1 MAILEKVGR
10 RVIDEKTFPSSRS
23 IGTPVPVVFGR
34 ALRHRCPHIS
44 FGNEIEL
51 AGNQEAGRNNIIVSS
66 VVGVGINDLLVIDVG
81 STDVET
87 VRITGVRS
95 VDGSHVLDIDPALAH
110 NHNNGTPV
118 TPLGVR
124 QDYLLGEGVWGD
136 PVIEGRPGGY
146 FEEVYQ
152 VYHNERALPEFS
164 CPENFQHDPLPA
176 GTTQFTLDPVH
187 RVQLRDW
194 YRNYHIQFI
203 GEDGEVVE
211 AEVGGVTYKAESDIT
226 RYNPDDNTVQI
237 DLPGGAPN
245 FTCYKM
251 REYKF
256 FDGSQDKP
264 FPGYAFIRLARK
276 YTGEIRA
283 DVKGFDLTSPT
294 SVMLEC
300 IKNYTWG
307 GKSEIPVVFERESS
321 IGSEYMFEGVV
332 ERPVEIVNLFRE
344 IAKFRPFQLT
354 RRRNDIFIKFASD
367 TDAVELPEDGYTSK
381 PVLEYLNLNERRKSV
396 KVDYR
401 LDHSENETQL
411 SRSEEN
417 IQPLG
422 IEEEVFLPF
431 VYDTET
437 ADRVLYREVQ
447 YQVAR
452 THIVQFEIDPKV
464 ILEGELGVG
473 SRITIPA
480 GLAGE
485 GDTEWVIDSI
495 THKTESNL
503 GVVAYRYTSGLYSY
517 PGTGARGIIEV
528 GDSYIPETDFSETPP
543 EPARDLASEFVRGDR
558 TQFIVRYRLPIR
570 NCRGTDVVIRRGDAE
585 ATRHSNLLRGVDLD
599 SDAEH
604 GVEKRTFEK
613 PDGAGSISI
622 VLYSLPANENNEL
635 IGFPIQVVLG
645 ESPIAN
651 AGNDR
656 SVTVGGAINL
666 DGSGSSD
673 PDGDALTYSWRQI
686 SGPTVAIR
694 NANQVRASVTAPSS
708 SGTLVF
714 ELTVSDGTS
723 SATDSVTVTVNPRS
737 SVYVPPTQTPDPDPE
752 PTRRYVCEDVIT
764 GYRTETASTLGAI
777 VSVGLPAPAAVPPAG
792 EGWTFVRSVV
802 IIANRHRTRHQSQY
816 FWTRQVPI
824 IEEQCEW
831 VTDE

>member
-10 RVIDEKTFPSSRS
+10 RVIDEETFPSSRN

-51 AGNQEAGRNNIIVSS
+51 VGNQEAGRDTIIVSS
-66 VVGVGINDLLVIDVG
+66 VAGIGINDLLVIDVG

-87 VRITGVRS
+87 VRVTDVLLVS
-95 VDGSHVLDIDPALAH
+95 GSYVLQLEVVLAH

-118 TPLGVR
+118 VPLGVR

-136 PVIEGRPGGY
+136 VTTDVIPGGY

-152 VYHNERALPEFS
+152 VYHNGRALPEFS
-164 CPENFQHDPLPA
+164 CPENFQHDSLPA
-176 GTTQFTLDPVH
+176 GTTQFTLDPIH

-211 AEVGGVTYKAESDIT
+211 AADVDGVMHKAESDIQ
-226 RYNPDDNTVQI
+226 RYDPDNNTI
-237 DLPGGAPN
+237 DINLPHGAPN

-256 FDGSQDKP
+256 FDGSQDEP

-294 SVMLEC
+294 NVMLEC
-300 IKNYTWG
+300 MNNPTWG
-307 GKSEIPVVFERESS
+307 GAVEIPVSFGVDG

-332 ERPVEIVNLFRE
+332 ERPVEIANLFRE

-354 RRRNDIFIKFASD
+354 RRRNDIFINFATD
-367 TDAVELPEDGYTSK
+367 TDAVRMPGDKDSYKS
-381 PVLEYLNLNERRKSV
+381 PPILEYLNLEERRNSV

-411 SRSEEN
+411 SLSEEK
-417 IQPLG
+417 IQSLG
-422 IEEEVFLPF
+422 VEEEVFLPF
-431 VYDTET
+431 VYDPET

-452 THIVQFEIDPKV
+452 VQIIRFEIDPKE
-464 ILEGELGVG
+464 ILEGELGIG
-473 SRITIPA
+473 TKITIPA
-480 GLAGE
+480 GLVSE
-485 GDTEWVIDSI
+485 NDKDWVIDSI
-495 THKTESNL
+495 THKTNVNL
-503 GVVAYRYTSGLYSY
+503 DVVAYQHRLGLYSY
-517 PGTGARGIIEV
+517 PGIAARGIEDID
-528 GDSYIPETDFSETPP
+528 DSYIPETDFSETPP
-543 EPARDLASEFVRGDR
+543 EPARDLSSEFVRGDR
-558 TQFIVRYRLPIR
+558 TQFTVRYRLPIR
-570 NCRGTDVVIRRGDAE
+570 NCRGADVVIRRGNAE

-635 IGFPIQVVLG
+635 IGFPIQTVLG

-694 NANQVRASVTAPSS
+694 NSNQAMASATAPSS

-714 ELTVSDGTS
+714 ELTVSDRNS
-723 SATDSVTVTVNPRS
+723 SATDSVTITVTAAPV
-737 SVYVPPTQTPDPDPE
+737 V
-752 PTRRYVCEDVIT
+752 TRRYVCRNVIT
-764 GYRTETASTLGAI
+764 GYRTEYAI
-777 VSVGLPAPAAVPPAG
+777 VAGTSPPAG
-792 EGWTFVRSVV
+792 AGWSQLGQTFDGPLGPV
-802 IIANRHRTRHQSQY
+802 SQ
-816 FWTRQVPI
+816 WRRQVPI
-824 IEEQCEW
+824 IEERCEW
-831 VTDE
+831 VTD